1 MPLRGSNSKIMPEST
16 SDADYNDVSKTLPQQ
31 NETKV
36 VIIPTDQVQSRKR
49 LIAALMYDKDGNV
62 VGQIV
67 SSHWTNI
74 VIAGFLVLALICIFI
89 MYLVYSN
96 SVDIK
101 SIKQEQKNERID
113 SHY

>member
-1 MPLRGSNSKIMPEST
+1 MSLRGSKSKIMSESI
-16 SDADYNDVSKTLPQQ
+16 SDTDYDDVSETPSQQ
-31 NETKV
+31 NGTEI
-36 VIIPTDQVQSRKR
+36 VIVPTELARPRKR
-49 LIAALMYDKDGNV
+49 VIAALMYDKDGNV

-96 SVDIK
+96 SVEIK

-113 SHY
+113 SHN